1 MEQFGQVMELVE
13 NNKALVK
20 VQQHS
25 ACAGCGACKGFFGD
39 PEKKGHLLVEVMNP
53 IGAQKGE
60 VVRLEAR
67 SQEILFAAFLLY
79 LLPVLALLAGLFAGR
94 GFAISRGLSVS
105 PDLGGLALGLT
116 AMVSVF
122 LILRG
127 QEKNFQAG
135 KRFKAVITS
144 VVSESEWPL
153 D

>member
-1 MEQFGQVMELVE
+1 
-13 NNKALVK
+13 
-20 VQQHS
+20 
-25 ACAGCGACKGFFGD
+25 
-39 PEKKGHLLVEVMNP
+39 
-53 IGAQKGE
+53 
-60 VVRLEAR
+60 
-67 SQEILFAAFLLY
+67 
-79 LLPVLALLAGLFAGR
+79 
-94 GFAISRGLSVS
+94 
-105 PDLGGLALGLT
+105 LT